1 MSKQIT
7 DFQKKEEKPIV
18 IPAALTHAPPPPQ
31 IPTQPIP
38 TKPAQPKP
46 ETKKP
51 EAKPI
56 PKETQIILKCLQ
68 HTEAIIADLQS
79 VLFATRQEILQQ
91 YTTVDYNHI
100 SYAFPENLAARL
112 DFTEKEGVW
121 IIKPK
126 AFLGSELFGDV
137 VEIIKGLGGEY
148 VSAGKDSHFRVK
160 RN

>member
-1 MSKQIT
+1 MQTTI
-7 DFQKKEEKPIV
+7 EKPKQPQQEKLTNV
-18 IPAALTHAPPPPQ
+18 PAALSYPAPAPK
-31 IPTQPIP
+31 IETQPIP

-51 EAKPI
+51 EPKPI

-100 SYAFPENLAARL
+100 SYAFPENLAAKL
-112 DFTEKEGVW
+112 SFEEKDGSW

-126 AFLGSELFGDV
+126 TFLKDNFADV
-137 VEIIKGLGGEY
+137 AHIIEELGGQY
-148 VSAGKDSHFRVK
+148 ISAGKDSHFKVK

>member
-7 DFQKKEEKPIV
+7 DFQKKEEKTTFQ
-18 IPAALTHAPPPPQ
+18 PAALSYPSPAPK
-31 IPTQPIP
+31 IEAQPIP
-38 TKPAQPKP
+38 TKPAQAKP

-51 EAKPI
+51 EVKPI
-56 PKETQIILKCLQ
+56 PKETQILLKCLQ

-100 SYAFPENLAARL
+100 SYAFPENLAAKL
-112 DFTEKEGVW
+112 SFEEKDSCW

-126 AFLGSELFGDV
+126 TFLKDNFADV
-137 VEIIKGLGGEY
+137 AHIVEELGGEY
-148 VSAGKDSHFRVK
+148 VSAGKESHFKVK